1 MLNQYT
7 HYTRFAA
14 EFTANGYKSPNRKLT
29 NGELHVIAIYELL
42 KDGEWHTASEVMALT
57 GSTSKQHTRNFIC
70 SLKQPL
76 AIASGQQGYCIPN
89 ENTILIAQEKS

>member
-1 MLNQYT
+1 MTNQYT

-14 EFTANGYKSPNRKLT
+14 EFAANGYKPPKRRLT
-29 NGELHVIAIYELL
+29 DGERHVIAIYGLL
-42 KDGEWHTASEVMALT
+42 KDGEWHTATAVMAIT
-57 GSTSKQHTRNFIC
+57 GSQSKTHTRNFIC

-89 ENTILIAQEKS
+89 KSTVLIA